1 MKPSQLIAPFLKE
14 TIVSPIEEPVC
25 VIEESKI
32 EEDG

>member
-1 MKPSQLIAPFLKE
+1 MKPSKLIAPFLKE
-14 TIVSPIEEPVC
+14 TIVSTIEEPVN